1 MSFRRLPAGRSATL
15 LGSLLL
21 TTAFV
26 VPALAQIETVTVTA
40 EKRTEDVQSVPIAV
54 TAYSAEDLAAH
65 QVNQFKDL
73 QFSTPNVTYTKGNF
87 TGSDFQIRGI
97 GLTGVGYDAESGVA
111 VHQDDVFLVNPPL
124 AEANFYDLE
133 RVEVLRGPQSTLYG
147 RGATGGTVNIIT
159 HKPDLDTF
167 SVDGMASYGNY
178 NASELQGI
186 VNVPLVT
193 DVAGIRLAGDWV
205 RHDGYTTNIA
215 DNSKIDG
222 EDTYSLRGSLRFKPT
237 EDTTIDVIGAYSHE
251 ADSKMR
257 ARKQYCATDP
267 TGVLGCLP
275 DELNGGV
282 VNLNSTLATIASSKQ
297 ALSALGNS
305 INPALVPLFQQMG
318 LFDLQTQPTLPAPI
332 DVLNPPDL
340 RKVNTDFAPLYHAR
354 DEFLA
359 LNVKQRVA
367 NWLDAT
373 FVGGY
378 DYHATFSQESYNNVG
393 GQPFTVAQLNAA
405 HTALNTVLSALPFG
419 GPAYASNY
427 DFFFSQPGELPVSG
441 IGGLGITSGNIGSY
455 AGQVSASDQSDIY
468 SQQYSAELRFNTN
481 FEGPLNAMIAGYYL
495 RATSHGDYYV
505 VANTFDY
512 PFMIV
517 GAVQGALGPL
527 AGLPAGLCTNG
538 CIDPGY
544 YHNDGTFN
552 GLTSKAIF
560 GEVYYDAI
568 PDELKFTAGLRFT
581 DDEKDQIG
589 RIFIF
594 PGVVPLGTPSEIA
607 AAQQLVARGAADFD
621 ASVPGAQEYQV
632 NHVSFDKWT
641 GRFVA
646 SWTPKLDF
654 TDSTNIYASYARGYK
669 AGGFNPG
676 IQPDL
681 QAIIGVPTQYQPES
695 VNAFEL
701 GTKNIIAQALQAN
714 MALWYYDYKNLQAS
728 TIIANTSVNQNVD
741 AKLWG
746 FEGEF
751 LYAPTDNLQ
760 FDLNLGYTHSAIG
773 DSAIVDQR
781 NPTAGRSDVVLIK
794 DAVLGASISQ
804 NCVLY
809 MINGQTATPADNP
822 AFTTAFGGLFF
833 NPPGGSAALAGHGVP
848 HANFGS
854 CATTGPAAIPENV
867 LNSFGYSRTDPQ
879 DPGAGVAIAGVR
891 QNISGNELQNTPPW
905 TISAGVQYRFDMDGG
920 YSLTPRVDFYW
931 QADMWGRIFNAG
943 ADKIKSGEMTNA
955 LITFSAPDNAW
966 YVAGYIKNV
975 FDEANVTGEYLTSSS
990 SGLYTNLFL
999 SDPRTF
1005 GVRVGAHF

>member
-1 MSFRRLPAGRSATL
+1 M
-15 LGSLLL
+15 
-21 TTAFV
+21 
-26 VPALAQIETVTVTA
+26 PALAQIETVVVTA
-40 EKRTEDVQSVPIAV
+40 EKRSEDVQSVPIAV

-65 QVNQFKDL
+65 QVNEFKDI
-73 QFSTPNVTYTKGNF
+73 QFSTPNVSYTKGNF
-87 TGSDFQIRGI
+87 TGSNFQIRGI
-97 GLTGVGYDAESGVA
+97 GLTGVGYDAEAGVA

-147 RGATGGTVNIIT
+147 RGATGGSVNIIT
-159 HKPDLDTF
+159 AKPQLDSF
-167 SVDGMASYGNY
+167 AAAAEGSYGNY
-178 NASELQGI
+178 NSSELKGM
-186 VNVPLVT
+186 VNIPLIT
-193 DVAGIRLAGDWV
+193 DVAGLRLAGDWV

-215 DNSKIDG
+215 DNSKIDSQ
-222 EDTYSLRGSLRFKPT
+222 DTYSLRGTLRFKPT
-237 EDTTIDVIGAYSHE
+237 SDTTIDITGAYSHE

-267 TGVLGCLP
+267 TGILGCLP

-297 ALSALGNS
+297 SMALLGNS

-318 LFDLQTQPTLPAPI
+318 LFDLQTQPTLPAPL

-340 RKVNTDFAPLYHAR
+340 RKVNTDFTPTYHAR
-354 DEFLA
+354 DEFIA
-359 LNVKQRVA
+359 INVKQRVTD
-367 NWLDAT
+367 WLDAT

-405 HTALNTVLSALPFG
+405 HAALTTVLSTLPFG

-427 DFFFSQPGELPVSG
+427 DFFFSQPGALPVSG
-441 IGGLGITSGNIGSY
+441 VGGLGITSGNIGGY
-455 AGQVSASDQSDIY
+455 FNQVSASDQSDLS

-481 FEGPLNAMIAGYYL
+481 FEGPLNAMVAGYYL
-495 RATSHGDYYV
+495 RATSHGSYYV

-517 GAVQGALGPL
+517 GAVQGALGPF

-560 GEVYYDAI
+560 GEVYFDAI

-581 DDEKDQIG
+581 DDEKNQTG

-594 PGVVPLGTPSEIA
+594 PGVVPLGTPSEA
-607 AAQQLVARGAADFD
+607 AAAEQLVARGAADFD
-621 ASVPGAQEYQV
+621 ASVPGNQLYQV
-632 NHVSFDKWT
+632 NRVSFNKWT

-646 SWTPKLDF
+646 SWSPKLDF

-681 QAIIGVPTQYQPES
+681 QAIIGVPAAYLPES

-701 GTKNIIAQALQAN
+701 GTKNIIAQAIQAN
-714 MALWYYDYKNLQAS
+714 ISAWYYDYKNLQVS

-751 LYAPTDNLQ
+751 LYAPTDTLQ
-760 FDLNLGYTHSAIG
+760 FNLNIGYTNSKIG
-773 DSAIVDQR
+773 DSQIVDQR
-781 NPTAGRSDVVLIK
+781 NPTAGRSDAVLIK
-794 DAVLGASISQ
+794 DAILGGSISQ

-809 MINGQTATPADNP
+809 MINGQTLSPADNA
-822 AFTTAFGGLFF
+822 AFRTATGGLFF
-833 NPPGGSAALAGHGVP
+833 APPGGSSALAAHGVAL
-848 HANFGS
+848 ANYGA
-854 CATTGPAAIPENV
+854 CATAGAAAIPEAA
-867 LNSFGYSRTDPQ
+867 LNAFGYSRIDPK
-879 DPGAGVAIAGVR
+879 DPGAGVAIAGVK
-891 QNISGNELQNTPPW
+891 QSLSGNELQNTPPW
-905 TISAGVQYRFDMDGG
+905 TISVGAQYRIDLDGG
-920 YSLTPRVDFYW
+920 YSITPRADFYW
-931 QADMWGRIFNAG
+931 QADMWGRIFNTR

-955 LITFSAPDNAW
+955 LITFSAPENAW
-966 YVAGYIKNV
+966 YVAAYIKNV
-975 FDEANVTGEYLTSSS
+975 FDEANVTGEYLTSAS

-1005 GVRVGAHF
+1005 GVRVGANF